1 MVLVLINLFAKV
13 CSDFTLP
20 KSKIFCDGLFGSVK
34 IFLIDEKYFH
44 ANDLC
49 IVLLLQESCMYAEFR
64 VLAVFLKLQE
74 GCVITEYRGVSETR
88 DCIA

>member
-44 ANDLC
+44 ASDLC

-64 VLAVFLKLQE
+64 VLAVFLQL
-74 GCVITEYRGVSETR
+74 
-88 DCIA
+88 

>member
-1 MVLVLINLFAKV
+1 MNCKRIYFTVLVLINLFAKV

-44 ANDLC
+44 ASDLC
-49 IVLLLQESCMYAEFR
+49 IVLLLQES
-64 VLAVFLKLQE
+64 
-74 GCVITEYRGVSETR
+74 CVITEYRGVSETR

>member
-1 MVLVLINLFAKV
+1 MKNILRW
-13 CSDFTLP
+13 T
-20 KSKIFCDGLFGSVK
+20 FGSVK

-44 ANDLC
+44 ASDLC

-74 GCVITEYRGVSETR
+74 SCSVEFKVN
-88 DCIA
+88 